1 MKMTFVTHSMYPES
15 IGGREK
21 YVYYLADALGKK
33 GHEVK
38 VFTCTPTLH
47 SRVKKYD
54 NFTVYYFPSFDIPLK
69 GAKYRL
75 PIGMLPYLLTDKS
88 DVIHA
93 QNLHH
98 FTTVVSAFVAKIKNR
113 PLVITEHGYS
123 SMEGLMKIIIRTYE
137 KTFVKFIGKSS
148 NQVIGV
154 SDFISNELKERYKI
168 SPEKIVTVHN
178 AVEENNFSDMNN
190 QFKEKYSLQNKR
202 VILGV
207 GRLTKEKGFQYL
219 IMAFKKI
226 SEEFPDTILVII
238 GPKSSYKMI
247 LDKLVKRLELTEKV
261 LFTGP
266 LEDEMVKSA
275 IKSCEMIVIPSK
287 YEPFPF
293 VALEA
298 LSYEKPAI
306 ASSVG
311 GLPEIFTH
319 GVNGLLVKPEDVE
332 DLEEK
337 IKILLTD
344 ENVKANIIKNSKE
357 SLQRFTWKSFIEKM
371 ENIYEKALAH

>member
-1 MKMTFVTHSMYPES
+1 MYPES

-21 YVYYLADALGKK
+21 YVYYLADALGKR

-47 SRVKKYD
+47 SKVKKYD

-75 PIGMLPYLLTDKS
+75 PLGMLPYLLTDKA

-93 QNLHH
+93 QDLHH
-98 FTTVVSAFVAKIKNR
+98 FTTVVSAFVSKIKNK

-123 SMEGLMKIIIRTYE
+123 SMEGLMKILIRTYE
-137 KTFVKFIGKSS
+137 KTFVKFIGRNS

-168 SPEKIVTVHN
+168 NPEKIVTVHN
-178 AVEENNFSDMNN
+178 AVEENNFSSTNN
-190 QFKEKYSLQNKR
+190 QFKEKYSLQNKII
-202 VILGV
+202 ILGV

-226 SEEFPDTILVII
+226 SEEFPDTMLVII
-238 GPKSSYKMI
+238 GPQSSYKKI
-247 LDKLVKRLELTEKV
+247 LEKLVERLGLTEKV

-266 LEDEMVKSA
+266 LEDELVKSA
-275 IKSCEMIVIPSK
+275 IKICEMVVIPSK

-293 VALEA
+293 VALES
-298 LSYEKPAI
+298 LGYEKPVV
-306 ASSVG
+306 ASAVG

-319 GVNGLLVKPEDVE
+319 EENGLLVKPEDEE

-337 IKILLTD
+337 IRILLTD
-344 ENVKANIIKNSKE
+344 EEMKKKLIENSKK
-357 SLQRFTWKSFIEKM
+357 SLDRFAWNTFIEKM
-371 ENIYEKALAH
+371 ESVYEKASAR